1 MKIRL
6 MGEFSSKVTVA
17 RPNSQ
22 SLRTTIPESV
32 VKLMDVKAG
41 DELSWTVK
49 ALSEGFTIT
58 LTRRTPKTN
67 G

>member
-1 MKIRL
+1 MT
-6 MGEFSSKVTVA
+6 GEFITKVTIA

-32 VKLMDVKAG
+32 VKLMDLKAG
-41 DELSWTVK
+41 DELSWAVK

-58 LTRRTPKTN
+58 LTRRAPKTKR
-67 G
+67 